1 MASTSSAKS
10 NGQAKKAADK
20 TDKKTGATTVGT
32 LAAGTPAEDARPI
45 TPAVAAHKLVL
56 RTLRRSDYKA
66 VRDIM
71 DQVYSNM
78 EGAWAQDEYNNL
90 LRKFPEGQICIEDNG
105 RVVAA
110 ALAIIVQY
118 SDFGDRHTYTKI
130 TGNGKFDTHNPDGD
144 TLYGV
149 DVFVDPEYRNLRL
162 GRRLYDARKEL
173 CENLN
178 LRAMVAG
185 GRIPGYAQ
193 YASEMTP
200 QKYVE
205 MVRNKELTDPI
216 LTFQLANEF
225 YVRKLIK
232 GYLPYDGDSKAYA
245 TLLEWINVYYDEDS
259 EKLIGN
265 QKSNVRIGIVQ
276 WQMRGTK
283 SLEDLFQQIEFF
295 VDTVSGY
302 KADCVLFPEFFNAPL
317 MALTNEDSPSVAIRA
332 MAAFTESIVAK
343 MMELAVS
350 YNINIIAGSMPLYT
364 DGKLHNV
371 SYLCRRD
378 GTVDEQYKLHVT
390 PDEASAWGMRGGN
403 KLKCFNTDFGKI
415 GILICYDVEFPE
427 LSRMLSDEGMK
438 ILFVPFWT
446 DTKNA
451 YQRVRL
457 CAQARAIENECYVAI
472 TGSVGNL
479 PRIENMDIQYSQ
491 SAVFSPS
498 DFAFPHDAIVAE
510 ATPNTEMTL
519 IADLDLDLLKDLNT
533 SGAVRNLRDRRK
545 DLYSVSWVK
554 KTERDDELLAQ
565 GEERGSL
572 RPARKNKLQHTAG

>member
-1 MASTSSAKS
+1 MASTSAKS
-10 NGQAKKAADK
+10 TGPAKKAADK
-20 TDKKTGATTVGT
+20 SDKKPGAALLPPEDT
-32 LAAGTPAEDARPI
+32 LPSVAA
-45 TPAVAAHKLVL
+45 AAHKLVL

-78 EGAWAQDEYNNL
+78 EGAWEQDEYNNL
-90 LRKFPEGQICIEDNG
+90 LKKFPEGQICIEDNG

-118 SDFGDRHTYTKI
+118 SDFGDRHTYVKI
-130 TGNGKFDTHNPDGD
+130 TGNGKFNTHNADGD

-205 MVRNKELTDPI
+205 MVRNKELSDPI
-216 LTFQLANEF
+216 LTFQLANDF
-225 YVRKLIK
+225 YVRKLIR

-245 TLLEWINVYYDEDS
+245 TLLEWINVYYDEDF

-276 WQMRGTK
+276 WQMRATK

-302 KADCVLFPEFFNAPL
+302 KADCVLFPEFYNAPL

-332 MAAFTESIVAK
+332 MAAFTEPLKAK
-343 MMELAVS
+343 FMELAVS
-350 YNINIIAGSMPLYT
+350 YNINIVAGSMPLYE

-371 SYLCRRD
+371 AYLCRRD

-390 PDEASAWGMRGGN
+390 PDEASYWGMRGGN
-403 KLKCFNTDFGKI
+403 KLACFDTDFGKI

-479 PRIENMDIQYSQ
+479 PRVENMDIQYSQ

-545 DLYSVSWVK
+545 DLYSVSWVR

-565 GEERGSL
+565 GEDRTGG
-572 RPARKNKLQHTAG
+572 RIGRKNKLQHTAG

>member
-1 MASTSSAKS
+1 MAITPNGKS
-10 NGQAKKAADK
+10 LVAAAAPNGKAAPGGAHH
-20 TDKKTGATTVGT
+20 KKNGKPV
-32 LAAGTPAEDARPI
+32 LDERLTPTAIP
-45 TPAVAAHKLVL
+45 AHKLVL
-56 RTLRRSDYKA
+56 RQLRRTDFKA
-66 VRDIM
+66 IKVIM
-71 DQVYSNM
+71 DKVYSNM
-78 EGAWAQDEYNNL
+78 EGAWAADEFAAL
-90 LRKFPEGQICIEDNG
+90 LRKFPEGQIGIEDNG
-105 RVVAA
+105 TLIAA
-110 ALAIIVQY
+110 ALAIIVDY
-118 SDFGDRHTYTKI
+118 SKFGDKHTYAKI
-130 TGNGKFDTHNPDGD
+130 TGHGKFDTHDPEGD

-185 GRIPGYAQ
+185 GRIPGYAA
-193 YASEMTP
+193 YANEMTP
-200 QKYVE
+200 AKYVE
-205 MVRNKELTDPI
+205 MVRNMEIKDPI
-216 LTFQLANEF
+216 LTFQLSNDF
-225 YVRKLIK
+225 YVRKIIR
-232 GYLPYDGDSKAYA
+232 GYLPYDSESKAYA
-245 TLLEWINVYYDEDS
+245 TLLEWINVYYDEDFD
-259 EKLIGN
+259 KLIGN

-276 WQMRGTK
+276 WQMRATN
-283 SLEDLFQQIEFF
+283 SLEDFYQQIEFF

-302 KADCVLFPEFFNAPL
+302 KADCVLFPEFFNAPM
-317 MALTNEDSPSVAIRA
+317 MALTNEESASAAIRG
-332 MAAFTESIVAK
+332 MASFTEPIRARMS
-343 MMELAVS
+343 ELAVS
-350 YNINIIAGSMPLYT
+350 HNINVIAGSMPVYE
-364 DGKLHNV
+364 DGKLYNV

-390 PDEASAWGMRGGN
+390 PDEASYWGMRGGD
-403 KLKCFNTDFGKI
+403 KLKCFDTDFGKI
-415 GILICYDVEFPE
+415 GILICYDAEFPE
-427 LSRMLSDEGMK
+427 LARLLSEEGMK

-451 YQRVRL
+451 YQRVRI

-479 PRIENMDIQYSQ
+479 PRVENMDIQYSQ

-545 DLYSVSWVK
+545 DLFTLSWSK
-554 KTERDDELLAQ
+554 KTAERDEDLLAQ
-565 GEERGSL
+565 GEERQPGT
-572 RPARKNKLQHTAG
+572 RPGRRKAVAAG

>member
-1 MASTSSAKS
+1 MP
-10 NGQAKKAADK
+10 QAPE
-20 TDKKTGATTVGT
+20 
-32 LAAGTPAEDARPI
+32 LLTP
-45 TPAVAAHKLVL
+45 TAVPAHKLVL
-56 RTLRRSDYKA
+56 RTLRRSDFKA
-66 VRDIM
+66 VKNIM
-71 DQVYSNM
+71 DKVYSNM

-105 RVVAA
+105 QVVAA

-118 SDFGDRHTYTKI
+118 SDFGDRHTYSKI
-130 TGNGKFDTHNPDGD
+130 TGNGRFDTHNPDGD

-149 DVFVDPEYRNLRL
+149 DVFVDPEYRSLRL

-173 CENLN
+173 CESLN

-193 YASEMTP
+193 YAGEMTP
-200 QKYVE
+200 AKYVE
-205 MVRNKELTDPI
+205 MVRAKELTDPI
-216 LTFQLANEF
+216 LTFQLSNEF
-225 YVRKLIK
+225 HVRKIIR
-232 GYLPYDGDSKAYA
+232 GYLPYDSESKAFA

-265 QKSNVRIGIVQ
+265 VKSNVRIGIVQ
-276 WQMRGTK
+276 WQMRAVR
-283 SLEDLFQQIEFF
+283 SLEDFYQQMEFF

-302 KADCVLFPEFFNAPL
+302 KSDCVLFPEFFNAPL
-317 MALTNEDSPSVAIRA
+317 MALTEESSPAVAIRA
-332 MAAFTESIVAK
+332 MAAFTEPIK
-343 MMELAVS
+343 TKLMELAVS
-350 YNINIIAGSMPLYT
+350 YNINVIAGSMPVYE

-371 SYLCRRD
+371 AYLCRRD

-390 PDEASAWGMRGGN
+390 PDEASYWGMRGGD
-403 KLKCFNTDFGKI
+403 KLRCFDTDFGKI

-427 LSRMLSDEGMK
+427 LARLLSEEGVK

-479 PRIENMDIQYSQ
+479 PRVENMDIQYSQ

-519 IADLDLDLLKDLNT
+519 IADLDLDLLKDLNS

-545 DLYSVSWVK
+545 DLYSISWSVK
-554 KTERDDELLAQ
+554 KAERDDELLAQ
-565 GEERGSL
+565 GEERAPRSTK
-572 RPARKNKLQHTAG
+572 RKLMHTAG

>member
-1 MASTSSAKS
+1 MASS
-10 NGQAKKAADK
+10 NGKAAAGGNSK
-20 TDKKTGATTVGT
+20 KITTHTDER
-32 LAAGTPAEDARPI
+32 LTPTSVP
-45 TPAVAAHKLVL
+45 AHKLVL
-56 RTLRRSDYKA
+56 RTLRRSDFKA
-66 VRDIM
+66 IEGIM
-71 DQVYSNM
+71 DKVYSNM
-78 EGAWAQDEYNNL
+78 EGSWTTVEFTAL
-90 LRKFPEGQICIEDNG
+90 LRKFPEGQIGIEDNG
-105 RVVAA
+105 RLVAA
-110 ALAIIVQY
+110 ALAIIVDY
-118 SDFGDRHTYTKI
+118 SKYGDKHTYAKI
-130 TGNGKFDTHNPDGD
+130 TGGGKFDTHDPEGD

-149 DVFVDPEYRNLRL
+149 DVFVDPEYRSLRL

-185 GRIPGYAQ
+185 GRIPGYAA
-193 YASEMTP
+193 YADQMTP
-200 QKYVE
+200 AKYVE

-216 LTFQLANEF
+216 LTFQLSNEF
-225 YVRKLIK
+225 HVRKIIR
-232 GYLPYDGDSKAYA
+232 GYLPYDSESKAFA
-245 TLLEWINVYYDEDS
+245 TLLEWINVYYDEES

-276 WQMRGTK
+276 WQMRATK
-283 SLEDLFQQIEFF
+283 SLEDFYQQIEFF

-302 KADCVLFPEFFNAPL
+302 KADCVLFPEFFNAPM
-317 MALTNEDSPSVAIRA
+317 MALTGESAASAAIRG
-332 MAAFTESIVAK
+332 MAAFTEPIK
-343 MMELAVS
+343 TRMMELAVS
-350 YNINIIAGSMPLYT
+350 YNINVIAGSMPVYE
-364 DGKLHNV
+364 DGKLYNV

-390 PDEASAWGMRGGN
+390 PDEASYWGMRGGD
-403 KLKCFNTDFGKI
+403 KIKCFDTDFGKI
-415 GILICYDVEFPE
+415 GILVCYDVEFPE
-427 LSRMLSDEGMK
+427 LARLLSDEGMK

-451 YQRVRL
+451 YQRVRI

-479 PRIENMDIQYSQ
+479 PRVENMDIQYSQ

-545 DLYSVSWVK
+545 DLYGVSWVK

-565 GEERGSL
+565 GEERQ
-572 RPARKNKLQHTAG
+572 PATKPTRRKAVAAALAGE

>member
-1 MASTSSAKS
+1 M
-10 NGQAKKAADK
+10 DK
-20 TDKKTGATTVGT
+20 
-32 LAAGTPAEDARPI
+32 
-45 TPAVAAHKLVL
+45 
-56 RTLRRSDYKA
+56 
-66 VRDIM
+66 
-71 DQVYSNM
+71 VYSNM
-78 EGAWAQDEYNNL
+78 EGSWSAEEFGAL
-90 LRKFPEGQICIEDNG
+90 LRKFPEGQIGIEDNG
-105 RVVAA
+105 TLVAA

-118 SDFGDRHTYTKI
+118 SDFGDRHTYAKI

-149 DVFVDPEYRNLRL
+149 DVFVDPEYRSLRL
-162 GRRLYDARKEL
+162 GRRLYDARKEI

-185 GRIPGYAQ
+185 GRIPGYAA
-193 YASEMTP
+193 YANEMTP
-200 QKYVE
+200 AKYVE
-205 MVRNKELTDPI
+205 MVRNKEITDPI
-216 LTFQLANEF
+216 LTFQLANDF
-225 YVRKLIK
+225 YVRKLIR
-232 GYLPYDGDSKAYA
+232 GYLPYDSESKAYA
-245 TLLEWINVYYDEDS
+245 TLLEWINVYYDEESD
-259 EKLIGN
+259 KLIGN

-276 WQMRGTK
+276 WQMRATK
-283 SLEDLFQQIEFF
+283 NIDDFFQQMEFF

-302 KADCVLFPEFFNAPL
+302 KADCVLFPEFFNAPM
-317 MALTNEDSPSVAIRA
+317 MALTNEESPAVAIRS
-332 MAAFTESIVAK
+332 MAAFTEPIKTK

-350 YNINIIAGSMPLYT
+350 YNINVIAGSMPLYD
-364 DGKLHNV
+364 DGKLYNV

-390 PDEASAWGMRGGN
+390 PDEASYWGMRGGD
-403 KLKCFNTDFGKI
+403 KLRCFDTDFGKI

-479 PRIENMDIQYSQ
+479 PRVENMDIQYSQ

-545 DLYSVSWVK
+545 DLYSLSWNIK
-554 KTERDDELLAQ
+554 KTDRDDELLAQ
-565 GEERGSL
+565 GSDDRQVRASK
-572 RPARKNKLQHTAG
+572 RKAVAAG

>member
-1 MASTSSAKS
+1 MPATSPNTKT
-10 NGQAKKAADK
+10 NGGHAKKQTLPGMPAAPE
-20 TDKKTGATTVGT
+20 
-32 LAAGTPAEDARPI
+32 LMTPTAIP
-45 TPAVAAHKLVL
+45 AHKLVL
-56 RTLRRSDYKA
+56 RTLKRGDFKA
-66 VRDIM
+66 VKEIM
-71 DQVYSNM
+71 DKVYSNM

-90 LRKFPEGQICIEDNG
+90 LKKFPEGQICIEDNG
-105 RVVAA
+105 QVVAA
-110 ALAIIVQY
+110 ALAIIVEY
-118 SDFGDRHTYTKI
+118 SKFGDKHTYAKI
-130 TGNGKFDTHNPDGD
+130 TGNGKFDTHDANGD

-149 DVFVDPEYRNLRL
+149 DVFVDPEYRSLRL

-185 GRIPGYAQ
+185 GRIPGYAA
-193 YASEMTP
+193 YANEMTP
-200 QKYVE
+200 AKYVE

-216 LTFQLANEF
+216 LTFQLANDF
-225 YVRKLIK
+225 YVRKLIR
-232 GYLPYDGDSKAYA
+232 GYLPYDSESKAYA
-245 TLLEWINVYYDEDS
+245 TLLEWINVYYDEETD
-259 EKLIGN
+259 KLIGN

-276 WQMRGTK
+276 WQMRATQN
-283 SLEDLFQQIEFF
+283 LEDFFQQMEFF

-302 KADCVLFPEFFNAPL
+302 KADCVLFPEFFNAPM
-317 MALTNEDSPSVAIRA
+317 MALTNEESPSVAIRSMSA
-332 MAAFTESIVAK
+332 YTEPIKTK

-350 YNINIIAGSMPLYT
+350 YNINVIAGSMPLYE
-364 DGKLHNV
+364 DGKLYNV

-390 PDEASAWGMRGGN
+390 PDEASYWGMRGGD
-403 KLKCFNTDFGKI
+403 KLKCFDTDFGKI
-415 GILICYDVEFPE
+415 GILICYDAEFPE
-427 LSRMLSDEGMK
+427 LARMLSDEGMK

-479 PRIENMDIQYSQ
+479 PRVENMDIQYSQ

-533 SGAVRNLRDRRK
+533 SGAVRNLRDRRR
-545 DLYSVSWVK
+545 DLYSVSWVGK
-554 KTERDDELLAQ
+554 SERADELLEMGA
-565 GEERGSL
+565 ERAPKTS
-572 RPARKNKLQHTAG
+572 RRKAATE

>member
-1 MASTSSAKS
+1 MPAHPEP
-10 NGQAKKAADK
+10 N
-20 TDKKTGATTVGT
+20 
-32 LAAGTPAEDARPI
+32 TP
-45 TPAVAAHKLVL
+45 TPEPSHKLVL
-56 RTLRRSDYKA
+56 RTLRRNDFKE
-66 VRDIM
+66 VKTIM
-71 DQVYSNM
+71 DKVYSNM
-78 EGAWAQDEYNNL
+78 EGSWAQDEYNAL
-90 LRKFPEGQICIEDNG
+90 IKKFPEGQICIEDNG
-105 RVVAA
+105 KIVAA
-110 ALAIIVQY
+110 ALAIIVEY
-118 SDFGDRHTYTKI
+118 SKFGDKHTYAKI
-130 TGNGKFDTHNPDGD
+130 TGNGKFDTHDSDGD

-149 DVFVDPEYRNLRL
+149 DVFVDPEYRSLRL

-185 GRIPGYAQ
+185 GRIPGYSN
-193 YASEMTP
+193 YSGEMTP
-200 QKYVE
+200 AKYVE

-216 LTFQLANEF
+216 LTFQLANDF
-225 YVRKLIK
+225 YVRKIIR
-232 GYLPYDGDSKAYA
+232 GYLPYDSESKAYA
-245 TLLEWINVYYDEDS
+245 TLLEWINVYYEEETD
-259 EKLIGN
+259 KLIGN

-276 WQMRGTK
+276 WQMRATK
-283 SLEDLFQQIEFF
+283 DLEDFFQQMEFF

-302 KADCVLFPEFFNAPL
+302 KSDCVLFPEFFNAPM
-317 MALTNEDSPSVAIRA
+317 MALTNEESPSVAIRS
-332 MAAFTESIVAK
+332 MSAFTEPIKIK

-350 YNINIIAGSMPLYT
+350 YNINIIAGSMPLYE

-390 PDEASAWGMRGGN
+390 PDEASYWGMRGGD
-403 KLKCFNTDFGKI
+403 KLRCFDTDFGKI

-479 PRIENMDIQYSQ
+479 PRVENMDIQYSQ

-498 DFAFPHDAIVAE
+498 DFAFPHDSIVAE

-519 IADLDLDLLKDLNT
+519 IADLNLDLLKDLNT

-554 KTERDDELLAQ
+554 NSERADELLSQ
-565 GEERGSL
+565 GEERAPKTSTL
-572 RPARKNKLQHTAG
+572 HPPITVA

>member
-1 MASTSSAKS
+1 MATSS
-10 NGQAKKAADK
+10 NGKAGGSHAKKQ
-20 TDKKTGATTVGT
+20 T
-32 LAAGTPAEDARPI
+32 LPGMPQNPELLTPTAIP
-45 TPAVAAHKLVL
+45 AHKLVL
-56 RTLRRSDYKA
+56 RTLRRNDFKA
-66 VRDIM
+66 VKEIM
-71 DQVYSNM
+71 DKVYSNM
-78 EGAWAQDEYNNL
+78 EGSWSHEEYNAL
-90 LRKFPEGQICIEDNG
+90 LKKFPEGQICIEDNG
-105 RVVAA
+105 QIVAA

-118 SDFGDRHTYTKI
+118 SDFGDRHTYAKI
-130 TGNGKFDTHNPDGD
+130 TGHGKFNTHNPDGD

-149 DVFVDPEYRNLRL
+149 DVFVDPEYRSLRL

-185 GRIPGYAQ
+185 GRIPGYNQ
-193 YASEMTP
+193 YANEMTP
-200 QKYVE
+200 AKYVE
-205 MVRNKELTDPI
+205 MVRAKEITDPI

-225 YVRKLIK
+225 HVRKIIR
-232 GYLPYDGDSKAYA
+232 GYLPYDSESKAYA
-245 TLLEWINVYYDEDS
+245 TLLEWINVYYDEDAG
-259 EKLIGN
+259 KLIGN

-276 WQMRGTK
+276 WQMRATK
-283 SLEDLFQQIEFF
+283 NLDDFFQQMEFF

-302 KADCVLFPEFFNAPL
+302 KADCVLFPEFFNAPM
-317 MALTNEDSPSVAIRA
+317 MALTNEESPSVAIRS
-332 MAAFTESIVAK
+332 MAAYTEPIKTK

-350 YNINIIAGSMPLYT
+350 YNINVIAGSMPLYD
-364 DGKLHNV
+364 DGKLYNV

-390 PDEASAWGMRGGN
+390 PDEASYWGMRGGD
-403 KLKCFNTDFGKI
+403 KLRCFDTDFGKI

-479 PRIENMDIQYSQ
+479 PRVENMDIQYSQ

-545 DLYSVSWVK
+545 DLYSLSWK

-565 GEERGSL
+565 GEERVQKSAS
-572 RPARKNKLQHTAG
+572 RRKAVAAG

>member
-1 MASTSSAKS
+1 MATSASTKAGGGAHHHKKS
-10 NGQAKKAADK
+10 TKPSLPP
-20 TDKKTGATTVGT
+20 ATSDER
-32 LAAGTPAEDARPI
+32 LTP
-45 TPAVAAHKLVL
+45 TAVPAHKLVL
-56 RTLRRSDYKA
+56 RTLRRSDFKA
-66 VRDIM
+66 IEEIM
-71 DQVYSNM
+71 DKVYSNM
-78 EGAWAQDEYNNL
+78 EGAWAADEFAAL
-90 LRKFPEGQICIEDNG
+90 IRKFPEGQIGIEDNG
-105 RVVAA
+105 RLVAA
-110 ALAIIVQY
+110 ALAIIVDY
-118 SDFGDRHTYTKI
+118 AKFGDKHTYAKI
-130 TGNGKFDTHNPDGD
+130 TGNGKFDTHDGDGD

-149 DVFVDPEYRNLRL
+149 DVFVDPEYRSLRL

-185 GRIPGYAQ
+185 GRIPGYAG
-193 YASEMTP
+193 YADEMTP
-200 QKYVE
+200 AKYVE
-205 MVRNKELTDPI
+205 LVRNKELVDPI
-216 LTFQLANEF
+216 LTFQLSNEF
-225 YVRKLIK
+225 HVRKIIR
-232 GYLPYDGDSKAYA
+232 GYLPYDSESKAYA
-245 TLLEWINVYYDEDS
+245 TLLEWINVYYDEETD
-259 EKLIGN
+259 KLIGN

-276 WQMRGTK
+276 WQMRATA
-283 SLEDLFQQIEFF
+283 SLEDFFQQIEFF

-302 KADCVLFPEFFNAPL
+302 KADCVLFPEFFNAPM
-317 MALTNEDSPSVAIRA
+317 MALTGESAASAAIRG
-332 MAAFTESIVAK
+332 MAAFTEPIK
-343 MMELAVS
+343 TRMMELAVS
-350 YNINIIAGSMPLYT
+350 YNINVIAGSMPVYEDGMLY
-364 DGKLHNV
+364 NV

-390 PDEASAWGMRGGN
+390 PDEASYWGMRGGD
-403 KLKCFNTDFGKI
+403 KVKCFDTDFGKI
-415 GILICYDVEFPE
+415 GILVCYDVEFPE
-427 LSRMLSDEGMK
+427 LSRILSDEGMK

-451 YQRVRL
+451 YQRVRI

-479 PRIENMDIQYSQ
+479 PRVENMDIQYSQ

-545 DLYSVSWVK
+545 DLYNVSWIPK

-565 GEERGSL
+565 GEERQPGT
-572 RPARKNKLQHTAG
+572 RPSRRKAVAVG

>member
-1 MASTSSAKS
+1 MQRST
-10 NGQAKKAADK
+10 GGWHEGERLDVV
-20 TDKKTGATTVGT
+20 GAM
-32 LAAGTPAEDARPI
+32 EDY
-45 TPAVAAHKLVL
+45 AVAGDKRDHPARLLQRRGHRRLG
-56 RTLRRSDYKA
+56 TTRRSRWSTCSLRCGTD
-66 VRDIM
+66 
-71 DQVYSNM
+71 
-78 EGAWAQDEYNNL
+78 AQDEYNNL

-105 RVVAA
+105 QVVAA
-110 ALAIIVQY
+110 ALAIIVDY
-118 SDFGDRHTYTKI
+118 SKFGDKHTYAKI
-130 TGNGKFDTHNPDGD
+130 TGNGKFDTHDPEGD

-149 DVFVDPEYRNLRL
+149 DVFVDPAYRNLRL

-185 GRIPGYAQ
+185 GRIPGYAA
-193 YASEMTP
+193 YANEMTP
-200 QKYVE
+200 AKYVE

-216 LTFQLANEF
+216 LTFQLSNEF
-225 YVRKLIK
+225 YVRKIIR
-232 GYLPYDGDSKAYA
+232 GYLPYDSESKAYA
-245 TLLEWINVYYDEDS
+245 TLLEWINVYYDEDFD
-259 EKLIGN
+259 KLIGN

-276 WQMRGTK
+276 WQMRATK
-283 SLEDLFQQIEFF
+283 SLEDFFQQIEFF

-302 KADCVLFPEFFNAPL
+302 KADCVLFPEFFNAPM
-317 MALTNEDSPSVAIRA
+317 MALTNEQSASAAIRG
-332 MAAFTESIVAK
+332 MAAFTEPIK
-343 MMELAVS
+343 TRMMELAVS
-350 YNINIIAGSMPLYT
+350 YNINVIAGSMPVYE
-364 DGKLHNV
+364 DGKLFNV

-390 PDEASAWGMRGGN
+390 PDEASYWGMRGGD
-403 KLKCFNTDFGKI
+403 KIKCFDTDFGKI
-415 GILICYDVEFPE
+415 GILVCYDVEFPE
-427 LSRMLSDEGMK
+427 LSRLLSDEGMK

-451 YQRVRL
+451 YQRVRI

-479 PRIENMDIQYSQ
+479 PRVENMDIQYSQ

-545 DLYSVSWVK
+545 DLYGVSWVR

-565 GEERGSL
+565 GEERQ
-572 RPARKNKLQHTAG
+572 PATKPSRRKAIAAG

>member
-1 MASTSSAKS
+1 MPSSS
-10 NGQAKKAADK
+10 NNKTGGSHAKKS
-20 TDKKTGATTVGT
+20 T
-32 LAAGTPAEDARPI
+32 LPGMPSVPELLTP
-45 TPAVAAHKLVL
+45 TAVPAHKLVL
-56 RTLRRSDYKA
+56 RTLRRGDYKA

-71 DQVYSNM
+71 DKVYSNM

-90 LRKFPEGQICIEDNG
+90 IRKFPEGQICIEDNG
-105 RVVAA
+105 MVVAA

-118 SDFGDRHTYTKI
+118 SDFGDRHTYAKI
-130 TGNGKFDTHNPDGD
+130 TGHGKFDTHNSDGD

-149 DVFVDPEYRNLRL
+149 DVFVDPEYRSLRL

-185 GRIPGYAQ
+185 GRIPGYAA
-193 YASEMTP
+193 YANEMTP
-200 QKYVE
+200 AKYVE

-216 LTFQLANEF
+216 LTFQLSNEF
-225 YVRKLIK
+225 HVRKIIR
-232 GYLPYDGDSKAYA
+232 GYLPYDSESKAFA
-245 TLLEWINVYYDEDS
+245 TLLEWINVYYDEDVD
-259 EKLIGN
+259 KLIGN
-265 QKSNVRIGIVQ
+265 TKSNVRIGIVQ
-276 WQMRGTK
+276 WQMRATS
-283 SLEDLFQQIEFF
+283 SLEDLMQQIEFF

-302 KADCVLFPEFFNAPL
+302 KSDCVLFPEFFNAPL

-332 MAAFTESIVAK
+332 MAAFTEPIKAK

-350 YNINIIAGSMPLYT
+350 YNINIVAGSMPVYE

-371 SYLCRRD
+371 AYLCRRD

-390 PDEASAWGMRGGN
+390 PDEASYWGMRGGD
-403 KLKCFNTDFGKI
+403 KLKCFDTDFGKI
-415 GILICYDVEFPE
+415 GILVCYDVEFPE
-427 LSRMLSDEGMK
+427 LARMLSDEGVK

-451 YQRVRL
+451 YQRVRI

-479 PRIENMDIQYSQ
+479 PRVENMDIQYSQ

-545 DLYSVSWVK
+545 DLYSLSWTVK
-554 KTERDDELLAQ
+554 KSDRDEELLSQ
-565 GEERGSL
+565 GEERLPRISK
-572 RPARKNKLQHTAG
+572 RKAIAAG

>member
-1 MASTSSAKS
+1 MATSA
-10 NGQAKKAADK
+10 NGKAGGSHAKKQTLPGMPAAPE
-20 TDKKTGATTVGT
+20 
-32 LAAGTPAEDARPI
+32 LMTPTAIP
-45 TPAVAAHKLVL
+45 AHKLVL
-56 RTLRRSDYKA
+56 RTLKRGDFKA
-66 VRDIM
+66 VKEIM
-71 DQVYSNM
+71 DKVYSNM
-78 EGAWAQDEYNNL
+78 EGSWAQEEYNAL
-90 LRKFPEGQICIEDNG
+90 LKKFPEGQICIEDNG
-105 RVVAA
+105 QVVAA
-110 ALAIIVQY
+110 ALAIIVEY
-118 SDFGDRHTYTKI
+118 SKFGDKHTYAKI
-130 TGNGKFDTHNPDGD
+130 TGNGKFDTHDSEGD

-149 DVFVDPEYRNLRL
+149 DVFVDPEYRSLRL

-185 GRIPGYAQ
+185 GRIPGYAA
-193 YASEMTP
+193 YANEMTP
-200 QKYVE
+200 AKYVE

-216 LTFQLANEF
+216 LTFQLSNDF
-225 YVRKLIK
+225 YVRKLIR
-232 GYLPYDGDSKAYA
+232 GYLPYDSESKAYA
-245 TLLEWINVYYDEDS
+245 TLLEWINVYYDEETD
-259 EKLIGN
+259 KLIGN

-276 WQMRGTK
+276 WQMRATQN
-283 SLEDLFQQIEFF
+283 LEDFFQQMEFF

-302 KADCVLFPEFFNAPL
+302 KADCVLFPEFFNAPM
-317 MALTNEDSPSVAIRA
+317 MALTNEESASVAIRS
-332 MAAFTESIVAK
+332 MAAFTEPIKTK

-350 YNINIIAGSMPLYT
+350 YNINVIAGSMPLYD
-364 DGKLHNV
+364 DGKLYNV

-390 PDEASAWGMRGGN
+390 PDEASYWGMRGGD
-403 KLKCFNTDFGKI
+403 KLRCFDTDFGKI

-446 DTKNA
+446 DTKNS

-479 PRIENMDIQYSQ
+479 PRVENMDIQYSQ

-565 GEERGSL
+565 GEERAVKA
-572 RPARKNKLQHTAG
+572 PARRKSVTAS

>member
-1 MASTSSAKS
+1 MFLLSPSLIDMATSS
-10 NGQAKKAADK
+10 NGKTGGSHAKKVTSPSAHQVAER
-20 TDKKTGATTVGT
+20 
-32 LAAGTPAEDARPI
+32 LTP
-45 TPAVAAHKLVL
+45 TAVPAHKLVL
-56 RTLRRSDYKA
+56 RTLRRSDFKA
-66 VRDIM
+66 VKGIM
-71 DQVYSNM
+71 DKVYSNM
-78 EGAWAQDEYNNL
+78 EGSWSADEFSAL
-90 LRKFPEGQICIEDNG
+90 LRKFPEGQIGIEDNG
-105 RVVAA
+105 TLVAA

-118 SDFGDRHTYTKI
+118 SDFGDRHTYAKI

-149 DVFVDPEYRNLRL
+149 DVFVDPEYRSLRL

-185 GRIPGYAQ
+185 GRIPGYAA
-193 YASEMTP
+193 YANDMTP
-200 QKYVE
+200 AKYVE
-205 MVRNKELTDPI
+205 MLRNKEITDPI
-216 LTFQLANEF
+216 LTFQLSNEF
-225 YVRKLIK
+225 HVRKIIR
-232 GYLPYDGDSKAYA
+232 GYLPYDSESKAFA
-245 TLLEWINVYYDEDS
+245 TLLEWLNVYYEEE

-276 WQMRGTK
+276 WQMRATR
-283 SLEDLFQQIEFF
+283 SLEDLLQQIEFF

-302 KADCVLFPEFFNAPL
+302 KSDCVMFPEFFNAPL

-332 MAAFTESIVAK
+332 MAAFTEPIKAK

-350 YNINIIAGSMPLYT
+350 YNINIVAGSMPVYENE
-364 DGKLHNV
+364 KLHNV
-371 SYLCRRD
+371 AYLCRRD

-390 PDEASAWGMRGGN
+390 PDEASYWGMRGGD
-403 KLKCFNTDFGKI
+403 KLKCFDTDFGKI
-415 GILICYDVEFPE
+415 GILVCYDVEFPE
-427 LSRMLSDEGMK
+427 LARMLSDEGVK

-451 YQRVRL
+451 YQRVRI

-479 PRIENMDIQYSQ
+479 PRVENMDIQYSQ

-545 DLYSVSWVK
+545 DLYSLSWSIK
-554 KTERDDELLAQ
+554 KSERDDELLEQ
-565 GEERGSL
+565 GAERLPRSS
-572 RPARKNKLQHTAG
+572 RRKAVAAG

>member
-1 MASTSSAKS
+1 MPTPPTPSGSH
-10 NGQAKKAADK
+10 AKKQTLPGLPPTADL
-20 TDKKTGATTVGT
+20 VT
-32 LAAGTPAEDARPI
+32 LPVEPQHR
-45 TPAVAAHKLVL
+45 LVL
-56 RTLRRSDYKA
+56 RTLRRNDFKA
-66 VRDIM
+66 VKGIM
-71 DQVYSNM
+71 DRVYSNM
-78 EGAWAQDEYNNL
+78 EGAWSQDEYNNL
-90 LRKFPEGQICIEDNG
+90 IRKFPEGQIGIEDNG
-105 RVVAA
+105 VLVAA
-110 ALAIIVQY
+110 ALAIIVDY
-118 SDFGDRHTYTKI
+118 SRFGDKHTYAKI
-130 TGNGKFDTHNPDGD
+130 TGNGKFDTHDADGD

-149 DVFVDPEYRNLRL
+149 DVFVHPDYRNLRL

-185 GRIPGYAQ
+185 GRIPGYAA
-193 YASEMTP
+193 YANELTP
-200 QKYVE
+200 AKYVE
-205 MVRNKELTDPI
+205 MVRNKEITDPI
-216 LTFQLANEF
+216 LTFQLSNDF
-225 YVRKLIK
+225 YVRKIIR
-232 GYLPYDGDSKAYA
+232 GYLPYDSESKAYA
-245 TLLEWINVYYDEDS
+245 TLLEWINVYYDEESD
-259 EKLIGN
+259 KLIGN

-276 WQMRGTK
+276 WQMRATQ
-283 SLEDLFQQIEFF
+283 SLEDFFQQIEFF

-302 KADCVLFPEFFNAPL
+302 KADCVLFPEFFNAPM
-317 MALTNEDSPSVAIRA
+317 MALTNEQSPSVAIRS
-332 MAAFTESIVAK
+332 MAAYTEPIKTK

-350 YNINIIAGSMPLYT
+350 YNINVIAGSMPLYD
-364 DGKLHNV
+364 DGKLYNV

-390 PDEASAWGMRGGN
+390 PDEASYWGMRGGD
-403 KLKCFNTDFGKI
+403 KLRTFDTDFGKI

-479 PRIENMDIQYSQ
+479 PRVENMDIQYSQ

-554 KTERDDELLAQ
+554 KTERDDELLEQ
-565 GEERGSL
+565 GAERQPKTSS
-572 RPARKNKLQHTAG
+572 RRKAVAAG